1 MHDFSRPPRS
11 MRTALF
17 WVITQREAVISY
29 GRFGT
34 AYSKQSIHEGP
45 IGCPERSVRN
55 DHCLLRN
62 DPEERSSY
70 RLFQL
75 LPRLLRGRALVAS
88 RAEH

>member
-1 MHDFSRPPRS
+1 M
-11 MRTALF
+11 
-17 WVITQREAVISY
+17 ISY

-45 IGCPERSVRN
+45 IGCPETSVRN

-75 LPRLLRGRALVAS
+75 LLRLLRGRALVAS
-88 RAEH
+88 RGQFSGITVVYRLLRTNRMAVV